1 LLLLF
6 RFLRVV
12 LAGLLGPR
20 RGVLDESILHFRVW
34 PTDIDLNFHL
44 NDGRYVSLMG
54 LGRAHL
60 LARTGLLRRAFK
72 RKWAPVVGA
81 AIIRYRREIRTFEKF
96 ALRSRII
103 GWDEKWLYIEHALEA
118 GGNTRA
124 TALVRGVL
132 RDRNGAVPTAE
143 VMKLMGWAA
152 GSPDLPEAVRQWP
165 DIGAPASSPAT
176 ARRCAE

>member
-1 LLLLF
+1 MLLLF

-20 RGVLDESILHFRVW
+20 HGVLDESVLHFRVW
-34 PTDIDLNFHL
+34 PTDIDFNLHL

-72 RKWAPVVGA
+72 RKWAPVVGS

-96 ALRSRII
+96 GLRSRII
-103 GWDEKWLYIEHALEA
+103 GWDEKWLYIEHVLEA
-118 GGNTRA
+118 GGNMRA
-124 TALVRGVL
+124 TGLVRGAL

-143 VMKLMGWAA
+143 VMKLIGWEQA
-152 GSPDLPEAVRQWP
+152 SPQLPETIHRWR
-165 DIGAPASSPAT
+165 S
-176 ARRCAE
+176 E